1 MIISNQVNNSEGK
14 GFTLRR
20 MPAEWEKQKLVLM
33 SFPHEET
40 DWAENDNLKAAL
52 SPFIRIAQ
60 AIAYGEAVYII
71 CKDKEKI
78 SSLFCST
85 RNMTFIELPTNDTWI
100 RDYGYISIKEEGEN
114 RLLNFT
120 FDGWG
125 GKFEGTLDN
134 TVNSAL
140 HKKGYMGTT
149 PLEPIDFVLEGGS
162 IESDGEGTV
171 LTTSTCLCNPNRNGG
186 LSKPEVEEKLHLTL
200 GTDRILWIDHGY
212 LAGDD
217 TDSHID
223 TLARFVNKETIA
235 YVKCVDTEDE
245 HYEALQK
252 MEAQLQNFRTKA
264 GEAYKLVALPMC
276 EAKYDLQGNRLP
288 ATYANFLITNDALVY
303 PTYND
308 KNDAKVGEIFKAL
321 FLCREVIPV
330 NCLKLIEQ
338 GGSLHCSTMQ
348 LVY

>member
-1 MIISNQVNNSEGK
+1 
-14 GFTLRR
+14 
-20 MPAEWEKQKLVLM
+20 MPAEWEKQKLVLL

-40 DWAENDNLKAAL
+40 DWADENNEKALEEAL

-71 CKDKEKI
+71 CKNKEKI
-78 SSLFCST
+78 SSMFCST
-85 RNMTFIELPTNDTWI
+85 RNMTFIEIPTNDTWI
-100 RDYGYISIKEEGEN
+100 RDYGYITVKENGEN
-114 RLLNFT
+114 ILLDFT

-125 GKFEGTLDN
+125 GKFEASFDN
-134 TVNSAL
+134 SVNTAL

-149 PLEPIDFVLEGGS
+149 ALESIDFVLEGGS
-162 IESDGEGTV
+162 IESDGEGTL
-171 LTTSTCLCNPNRNGG
+171 LTTTQCLCNTNRNAG
-186 LSKPEVEEKLHLTL
+186 LSKEEVEKHLKTSL
-200 GTDRILWIDHGY
+200 GTKKVLWLDHGY

-223 TLARFVNKETIA
+223 TLARFVNRETIA
-235 YVKCVDTEDE
+235 YVKCDDTEDE
-245 HYEALQK
+245 HYEALQN
-252 MEAQLQNFRTKA
+252 MEAQLQSFRTKE
-264 GEAYKLVALPMC
+264 GKEYTLIALPMC
-276 EAKYDLQGNRLP
+276 EATYNNEGERLP

-308 KNDAKVGEIFKAL
+308 KNDKKAGEIFKML
-321 FLCREVIPV
+321 FPDKEVIPV

-348 LVY
+348 VAY